1 MFKKLI
7 SSFVVFIMALGF
19 GSTFFGCAGSD
30 GIIIL
35 TTGEEERIEFLSA
48 KLEERFPDYDITLQ
62 YVGTGELY
70 SKLNEEKK
78 DITGDIVYD
87 FEVTNMEMLLAETP
101 DLFYD
106 LSDYDFSKYVENA
119 KAHTSRHKKYAVDV
133 KQDGA
138 IIVNTKVLSNAG
150 ASTILERY
158 EDLLKPMYKD
168 LICMPNPNQSGTGY
182 CFYSGMVAMLGDDDN
197 KVRDYF
203 NSLDNNI
210 AEYTSSGSV
219 PIKRVNSGEM
229 GIGVCMLWQAVKYAN
244 ENPDLEV
251 VHLKDP
257 LPYTLYGMAMI
268 NGREARPEVK
278 EVFDYLFTDLNKL
291 CVEEFNAEKLFVDQ
305 GECKVPNYPSD
316 FTEIDM
322 PNLYNYQYKQQL
334 LDKWGRS

>member
-138 IIVNTKVLSNAG
+138 IIVNKNVLGSRPIPTTY
-150 ASTILERY
+150 S
-158 EDLLKPMYKD
+158 DLINPIYKD

-182 CFYSGMVAMLGDDDN
+182 CFYSGMFAKLGEDIAPGYFKSLDDN
-197 KVRDYF
+197 ID
-203 NSLDNNI
+203 
-210 AEYTSSGSV
+210 EYTSSGSV

-229 GIGVCMLWQAVKYAN
+229 GIGVCMLWQAVKYKN
-244 ENPDLEV
+244 ENPELEV
-251 VHLKDP
+251 VLLENT

-305 GECKVPNYPSD
+305 GECKVPNYPSTFAELNMPRLYD
-316 FTEIDM
+316 FE
-322 PNLYNYQYKQQL
+322 YKQQL
-334 LDKWGRS
+334 LDRWGRN